1 MININAVVGPRKH
14 FDEVIK
20 GLENYVTL
28 TQILKEFMIFDNT
41 KHIKVVGQE
50 MEIDSNNAI
59 PKFKNMVCFAEEYNA
74 ITENLLLSFF
84 QRLSIFDIEN
94 YYFQNPPMKLVE
106 QASILKM
113 NDDAHVCIDTDY
125 TYKTINKKIIKK
137 IYAEFDNRI
146 VGQSNIKEVLAAS
159 LIPLI
164 NKKRKKPLIM
174 MFYGPTGVGKT
185 ETAKYIA
192 ELSGGELFRRQ
203 FSMFQNERA
212 YDYLFGGKHGFNTF
226 SYELLNRSSNVILLD
241 EFDKVHPTLF
251 SAFYE
256 LFDEGIF
263 NDNMYEVNL
272 EKAILI
278 CTSNYKNLDE
288 IKQQL
293 GAPIFSRIDKFVEFK
308 SISNEDKLIIIK
320 EDLSKQLKLL
330 SAKDRKTIDEDRVY
344 GLMAAHV
351 ESFQDVRK
359 IHKQIRDII
368 DFQLLQNLLNE

>member
-1 MININAVVGPRKH
+1 MITINAIVGPRKH
-14 FDEVIK
+14 FDEKIK
-20 GLENYVTL
+20 DVEDYVTL

-50 MEIDSNNAI
+50 MEVDSDNAI
-59 PKFKNMVCFAEEYNA
+59 PKFKNMICFAEEYNA

-84 QRLSIFDIEN
+84 QRLSIFGIEN
-94 YYFQNPPMKLVE
+94 YYFQNPPMKLVD
-106 QASILKM
+106 QALILKI
-113 NDDAHVCIDTDY
+113 NNDAHVWIDSDY
-125 TYKTINKKIIKK
+125 TYNTINKKIIKK
-137 IYAEFDNRI
+137 LYAEFDNRI
-146 VGQSNIKEVLAAS
+146 VGQTNIKEVIAAS

-226 SYELLNRSSNVILLD
+226 SYELLNRNSNVILLD

-256 LFDEGIF
+256 LFDEGVF
-263 NDNMYEVNL
+263 NDNMYEVSL

-320 EDLSKQLKLL
+320 DDLSKQLKLL
-330 SAKDRKTIDEDRVY
+330 SPRDKETIDEDKVY
-344 GLMAAHV
+344 LLMAEHV
-351 ESFQDVRK
+351 ENFQDVRK